1 MRSTTVPEPAS
12 REAVRRGVFIIWGPP
27 SKGRRSLVLGTDL
40 GLDEVAYLADDWRPG
55 LARDPFKY
63 PRLAWR
69 TLRLLARRRPRV
81 VFVQSPPT
89 LAVWAVAAYAAA
101 SGARFVI
108 DAHSDAFQRARWT
121 RPRWLN
127 RVVARRA
134 TATLVTDPH
143 WASQITA
150 DGAVAVVVP
159 DIPGPAAEGVGSDRD
174 ALGDGFH
181 LLVVNTWSSDEPLRD
196 LLDAAADL
204 PGATFHVTG
213 RRDARF
219 EALGRLPANVRFTD
233 FLPDDRYARLM
244 SSVDAVVCL
253 TTRDHTM
260 QRGAC
265 EALSMGRPIV
275 TSDWGLLR
283 SYFSRGTVHVDN
295 IAAGI
300 RDGIRRLMTHYAAYA
315 AAIADLRNE
324 RIHEWHTRRAA
335 MIDLIASPARP
346 EAIRRR
352 GGLE

>member
-1 MRSTTVPEPAS
+1 MPEPAS
-12 REAVRRGVFIIWGPP
+12 RAAIRRGVFIIWGPP
-27 SKGRRSLVLGTDL
+27 LKGRRSLVLGRDL
-40 GLDEVAYLADDWRPG
+40 GLDEVAYLADDWQPG
-55 LARDPFKY
+55 LARDPLKY

-69 TLRLLARRRPRV
+69 TVRLLARRRPRV
-81 VFVQSPPT
+81 IFVQSPPT
-89 LAVWAVAAYAAA
+89 LAVWAVAAYAAI

-127 RVVARRA
+127 RIVARRA

-150 DGAVAVVVP
+150 DGAVAIVVP
-159 DIPGPAAEGVGSDRD
+159 DIPRSAADGHD
-174 ALGDGFH
+174 ADGDPLGDGFH
-181 LLVVNTWSSDEPLRD
+181 LLVVNTWSSDEPLRA

-204 PGATFHVTG
+204 PDATFHVTG

-219 EALGRLPANVRFTD
+219 DALGRLPANVEFTG
-233 FLPDDRYARLM
+233 FLPDDEYARLM
-244 SSVDAVVCL
+244 SAVDAVVCL

-265 EALSMGRPIV
+265 EALSTGRPIV
-275 TSDWGLLR
+275 TSDWELLR

-295 IAAGI
+295 TAAGI
-300 RDGIRRLMTHYAAYA
+300 RDGIRTLMTHYAAYA
-315 AAIADLRNE
+315 ASIAELRTE
-324 RIHEWHTRRAA
+324 RIDEWHTRRAA
-335 MIDLIASPARP
+335 LIDLIATPAP
-346 EAIRRR
+346 PGALRRR

>member
-1 MRSTTVPEPAS
+1 MPEAAS
-12 REAVRRGVFIIWGPP
+12 RAGIRRGVFIIWGPP

-40 GLDEVAYLADDWRPG
+40 GLDEVAYLAGSWRPG
-55 LARDPFKY
+55 LARDPLKY

-69 TLRLLARRRPRV
+69 TVRLLAHRRPRV
-81 VFVQSPPT
+81 IFVQSPPT
-89 LAVWAVAAYAAA
+89 LAAWAVAAYAAM

-127 RVVARRA
+127 RIVARRA

-143 WASQITA
+143 WAGRITD
-150 DGAVAVVVP
+150 DGAVAIVVP
-159 DIPGPAAEGVGSDRD
+159 DIPHPADEGAGAERD

-181 LLVVNTWSSDEPLRD
+181 LLVVNTWSPDEPLRAV
-196 LLDAAADL
+196 LEAAAEL
-204 PGATFHVTG
+204 PDAVFHVTG
-213 RRDARF
+213 RSDARLD
-219 EALGRLPANVRFTD
+219 ALGQLPANVRFTG
-233 FLPDDRYARLM
+233 FLPDEAYARLM
-244 SSVDAVVCL
+244 SSVDAVACL

-295 IAAGI
+295 TAEGI
-300 RDGIRRLMTHYAAYA
+300 RDGIRQLMTHYAAYA
-315 AAIADLRNE
+315 ASIAELRSE
-324 RIHEWHTRRAA
+324 RIDEWQSRRAA
-335 MIDLIASPARP
+335 MIDLIATPAQP
-346 EAIRRR
+346 GAIRRR